1 MFSDHDGIT
10 SEIHSRNIA
19 RKIPKYLETNILKK
33 KKICESKKDKR
44 QYRKYFQLNKDESTC
59 LNLWDASKIVLGGD
73 IRTLA
78 YSRKN
83 EKAHIN
89 DLGFHLK

>member
-33 KKICESKKDKR
+33 KKKSVSQKKTKDNTENI
-44 QYRKYFQLNKDESTC
+44 LN
-59 LNLWDASKIVLGGD
+59 
-73 IRTLA
+73 
-78 YSRKN
+78 
-83 EKAHIN
+83 
-89 DLGFHLK
+89 

>member
-1 MFSDHDGIT
+1 MELHQKFTAEISLEKSLNIWKLTFS
-10 SEIHSRNIA
+10 
-19 RKIPKYLETNILKK
+19 KK

-44 QYRKYFQLNKDESTC
+44 QYRKYFELNKDESTC

-78 YSRKN
+78 YSRKK